1 MHNEKG
7 QNQTTFYFIIT
18 NFRSDIVI
26 DIVCEAI
33 DFLGGKAHQGMADA
47 TMEILEEIKDTLRT
61 ALKKYPGFKLF
72 ITGHS
77 LGGGVG
83 TLMTMAI
90 RAGKI
95 QDYVPSDVPLM
106 CKVFA
111 PPPVFFSEVSSL
123 LKNTSNRCIA

>member
-1 MHNEKG
+1 MHNEIG

-106 CKVFA
+106 SKVFA

-123 LKNTSNRCIA
+123 FKSTSNRW

>member
-1 MHNEKG
+1 M
-7 QNQTTFYFIIT
+7 
-18 NFRSDIVI
+18 VI
-26 DIVCEAI
+26 DIVCVET
-33 DFLGGKAHQGMADA
+33 DFLGGQAHQGMADG
-47 TMEILEEIKDTLRT
+47 TLEILNEIKETLKS
-61 ALKKYPGFKLF
+61 ALETYPGFQLF

-90 RAGKI
+90 RAGII

-111 PPPVFFSEVSSL
+111 PPPVFFSEVSFEENHEIGILTIFDKKS
-123 LKNTSNRCIA
+123 SN

>member
-1 MHNEKG
+1 MHNEIG

-33 DFLGGKAHQGMADA
+33 DFLGGKAHQGMVDA
-47 TMEILEEIKDTLRT
+47 TMEILEEI
-61 ALKKYPGFKLF
+61 KKYPGFKLF

-106 CKVFA
+106 SKVFA
-111 PPPVFFSEVSSL
+111 PPPVFFYEVSSL
-123 LKNTSNRCIA
+123 FKSTSN

>member
-1 MHNEKG
+1 MVA
-7 QNQTTFYFIIT
+7 
-18 NFRSDIVI
+18 NFRSDVVI
-26 DIVCEAI
+26 DIVCVET

-61 ALKKYPGFKLF
+61 ALQKYPGFKLF

-95 QDYVPSDVPLM
+95 QDYVPSNVPLM

-123 LKNTSNRCIA
+123 FKNTSNRCIA